1 MPFREGIDDEKH
13 AYFRNWDNY
22 KYCSGRMEWAIKKA
36 RPLPFFREDYSFLT
50 NCYSRA
56 KS

>member
-13 AYFRNWDNY
+13 AYIDDWNNK
-22 KYCSGRMEWAIKKA
+22 KYCRGRMHWAIQKA
-36 RPLPFFREDYSFLT
+36 RPLPFFRENYALT
-50 NCYSRA
+50 NCDSRA